1 MNRDLHRLAGGTH
14 DLIVVGGGL
23 HGACIA
29 WDATL
34 RGLRVALIERDDFGA
49 ATSANS
55 LRIVHGGLRYLARG
69 DLRRMRE
76 SIRERSALLR
86 IAPALVQPLPVL
98 VPTTGHGIHGR
109 LALAAA
115 LRLND
120 LCSPGRNHGLDAA
133 HRVPDGRLVSLEECR
148 RLFPAFPAEGASGGA
163 LWHDA
168 RLTHPERLTLAFV
181 RAAARRGALVANHC
195 ALQRVLFDGGTVQG
209 VAAADRLGSGGV
221 EILGRAVVVAAG
233 PWTPSLSGADPA
245 RLPHAF
251 ALNIEVGRRL
261 ADVAAGVRAPT
272 GALEDPVTGGH
283 RFLFLAPQERTTLLG
298 TWYAP
303 AAGRSEAE
311 LVALGAATLLAEF
324 RAACPALELDA
335 SDVVGYQWGWLPLKA
350 GRERGRPDALAD
362 RPRVVEHRAV
372 GGVRNM
378 FSVEGVKFTTARRVA
393 EAVTDRVMAALG
405 RAPVPCR
412 TAQARVDD
420 GDLLEATLEAR
431 VRRAVREE
439 MAVRLPDVLRRTSPG
454 PQAGAGPGLE
464 VVARLAAAE
473 LGWTDQRKDAEIDAA
488 KRSMRTPGW
497 IPEPVA

>member
-1 MNRDLHRLAGGTH
+1 MHRDLRQLASGTH

-86 IAPALVQPLPVL
+86 IAPTLVQPLPIL
-98 VPTTGHGIHGR
+98 VPTTGHGSHGR

-120 LCSPGRNHGLDAA
+120 LCSPNRNHGLDAA
-133 HRVPDGRLVSLEECR
+133 HHVPDGRLVSLEECR
-148 RLFPAFPAEGASGGA
+148 RLFPAFPGEGANGGA

-168 RLTHPERLTLAFV
+168 RLTHPERLALAFV
-181 RAAARRGALVANHC
+181 HAAAREGALVANYC
-195 ALQRVLFDGGTVQG
+195 ALQRVLTDGGTVQG
-209 VAAADRLGSGGV
+209 VATADRLGNGSV
-221 EILGRAVVVAAG
+221 EIHGRAVVIAAG
-233 PWTPSLSGADPA
+233 PWTASLSGADPA

-251 ALNIEVGRRL
+251 ALNLVVGRRL
-261 ADVAAGVRAPT
+261 ADVAAGVRAAT
-272 GALEDPVTGGH
+272 GVADDPVIGGR

-303 AAGRSEAE
+303 ADGRSEAE
-311 LVALGAATLLAEF
+311 LLARGAAALLEEF
-324 RAACPALELDA
+324 RTACPALELDA
-335 SDVVGYQWGWLPLKA
+335 GDIVGYQWGWLPLKA

-362 RPRVVEHRAV
+362 RARVLEHRV
-372 GGVRNM
+372 GRGVKNM
-378 FSVEGVKFTTARRVA
+378 FSVEGVKFTTARSVA
-393 EAVTDRVMAALG
+393 EDVTDRVMTALG
-405 RAPVPCR
+405 RPPVPCR
-412 TAQARVDD
+412 TAEARLDE
-420 GDLLEATLEAR
+420 GILLEAPLEAR
-431 VRRAVREE
+431 VRQAVQDE
-439 MAVRLPDVLRRTSPG
+439 MAVRLSDVLRRTSPG
-454 PQAGAGPGLE
+454 PHAGAHDLAA
-464 VVARLAAAE
+464 VARLAAAE
-473 LGWTDQRKDAEIDAA
+473 LGWTDQRKDAEIDAV
-488 KRSMRTPGW
+488 KRTMMTPGSV
-497 IPEPVA
+497 PEPVA

>member
-1 MNRDLHRLAGGTH
+1 MIRDLRRLAGGTH

-76 SIRERSALLR
+76 SIRERSTLLR
-86 IAPALVQPLPVL
+86 IAPTLVRPLPVL
-98 VPTTGHGIHGR
+98 VPTTGHGIRGP

-120 LCSPGRNHGLDAA
+120 LCSRDRNRGLDAA
-133 HRVPDGRLVSLEECR
+133 HHVPDGRLVSLEECR
-148 RLFPAFPAEGASGGA
+148 RLFPGFPAEGASGGA

-168 RLTHPERLTLAFV
+168 RLIHPERLALAFV
-181 RAAARRGALVANHC
+181 RAAARQGALVTNHC
-195 ALQRVLFDGGTVQG
+195 ALLRVLTDGGTVQG
-209 VAAADRLGSGGV
+209 VAATDRLGSGDI
-221 EILGRAVVVAAG
+221 EIPGRAVVVAAG
-233 PWTPSLSGADPA
+233 PWTGSLSGEEPT

-251 ALNIEVGRRL
+251 ALNLEVGRRL
-261 ADVAAGVRAPT
+261 AEVAAGVLARN
-272 GALEDPVTGGH
+272 
-283 RFLFLAPQERTTLLG
+283 RFIFLAPQERTTLLG

-303 AAGRSEAE
+303 ATGGSEAE
-311 LVALGAATLLAEF
+311 LVARGAAALLGEF
-324 RAACPALELDA
+324 RAACPGLELEA
-335 SDVVGYQWGWLPLKA
+335 ADVVGYQWGWLPLKA
-350 GRERGRPDALAD
+350 GRERGRPEALAD
-362 RPRVVEHRAV
+362 RPRVLEHRSR

-378 FSVEGVKFTTARRVA
+378 FSVEGVKFTTARSVA
-393 EAVTDRVMAALG
+393 ENVTGRVMAALG

-412 TAQARVDD
+412 TAEARVDD
-420 GDLLEATLEAR
+420 GDSLGATLEER

-439 MAVRLPDVLRRTSPG
+439 MAVRLPDVLRRMSPG
-454 PQAGAGPGLE
+454 PHAADGRDLE
-464 VVARLAAAE
+464 AVARLAATE
-473 LGWTDQRKDAEIDAA
+473 LGWTDQRKDAEIDDV
-488 KRSMRTPGW
+488 KRGMRTPGAM
-497 IPEPVA
+497 PEPVA

>member
-1 MNRDLHRLAGGTH
+1 MNRDLRRLAGRTH

-34 RGLRVALIERDDFGA
+34 RGLSVALIERDDFGA

-86 IAPALVQPLPVL
+86 IAPTLVQPLPVL
-98 VPTTGHGIHGR
+98 VPTTGHGTHGR

-120 LCSPGRNHGLDAA
+120 LCSADRNHGLDAA
-133 HRVPDGRLVSLEECR
+133 HRVPDGRLVSLDECR
-148 RLFPAFPAEGASGGA
+148 RLFPAFPADGASGGA

-168 RLTHPERLTLAFV
+168 RLIHPERLALAFV
-181 RAAARRGALVANHC
+181 RAAARQGALVANHC
-195 ALQRVLFDGGTVQG
+195 AFQRVLTDGGTVQG

-221 EILGRAVVVAAG
+221 EIHGRAVVVAAG

-251 ALNIEVGRRL
+251 ALNVEVGRRL
-261 ADVAAGVRAPT
+261 ADVAAGVRAAT
-272 GALEDPVTGGH
+272 GAAEDPVIGGG

-303 AAGRSEAE
+303 VTGESEAE
-311 LVALGAATLLAEF
+311 LVARGAATLLQEF
-324 RAACPALELDA
+324 RAACPALELDGA
-335 SDVVGYQWGWLPLKA
+335 DVVGCQWGWLPLKA

-362 RPRVVEHRAV
+362 RPRVLEHRV
-372 GGVRNM
+372 MGGVRNM
-378 FSVEGVKFTTARRVA
+378 FSVEGVKFTTARSVA
-393 EAVTDRVMAALG
+393 EDVTDRVIAALG

-412 TAQARVDD
+412 TAEARVDE
-420 GDLLEATLEAR
+420 GDPPEATMEAR
-431 VRRAVREE
+431 VRRAVRQE

-454 PQAGAGPGLE
+454 PYPGDGHGLE
-464 VVARLAAAE
+464 AVARLAAVE
-473 LGWTDQRKDAEIDAA
+473 LGWTDQRKDAEIDAV
-488 KRSMRTPGW
+488 KRSMRTPGS
-497 IPEPVA
+497 IPETVA

>member
-1 MNRDLHRLAGGTH
+1 
-14 DLIVVGGGL
+14 
-23 HGACIA
+23 
-29 WDATL
+29 
-34 RGLRVALIERDDFGA
+34 VALIERDDFGA

-55 LRIVHGGLRYLARG
+55 LRMVHGGLRSLARG

-86 IAPALVQPLPVL
+86 IAPTLVQPLPVL
-98 VPTTGHGIHGR
+98 VPTTGHGTHGR

-120 LCSPGRNHGLDAA
+120 LCSTDRNHGLDAA
-133 HRVPDGRLVSLEECR
+133 HRLPDGRLVSLEECR

-181 RAAARRGALVANHC
+181 RAAAGQGALVANYC
-195 ALQRVLFDGGTVQG
+195 ALQRVLTDGGTVQG
-209 VAAADRLGSGGV
+209 VEAADRLGSGRV
-221 EILGRAVVVAAG
+221 EIHGRAVVIAAG
-233 PWTPSLSGADPA
+233 PWTASLSGSEAT

-261 ADVAAGVRAPT
+261 ADVAAGVRART
-272 GALEDPVTGGH
+272 GAAEDPVMGGR

-303 AAGRSEAE
+303 AADGNEAE
-311 LVALGAATLLAEF
+311 LVARGAAALLAEF
-324 RAACPALELDA
+324 RAACPALELGPA
-335 SDVVGYQWGWLPLKA
+335 DVVGYQWGWLPLKA

-362 RPRVVEHRAV
+362 RPRVLEHRAT
-372 GGVRNM
+372 GGMSNM
-378 FSVEGVKFTTARRVA
+378 FSVEGVKFTTARGVA
-393 EAVTDRVMAALG
+393 EDVTNRVMAALG

-412 TAQARVDD
+412 TAETRVDE
-420 GDLLEATLEAR
+420 GDLLETTLEAR

-439 MAVRLPDVLRRTSPG
+439 MALRLPDVLRRTSPG
-454 PQAGAGPGLE
+454 PHTGAGHDLE
-464 VVARLAAAE
+464 AVARLAAAE
-473 LGWTDQRKDAEIDAA
+473 LAWTDQRKDAEIDAV
-488 KRSMRTPGW
+488 RQSTRTPRSV
-497 IPEPVA
+497 PEPVA

>member
-1 MNRDLHRLAGGTH
+1 MKRDLRRLAGGTL

-86 IAPALVQPLPVL
+86 IAPTLVQPLPVL
-98 VPTTGHGIHGR
+98 VPTTGHGTHGR
-109 LALAAA
+109 LALSAA

-120 LCSPGRNHGLDAA
+120 LCSPDRNHGLDAA
-133 HRVPDGRLVSLEECR
+133 HRLPDGRLVSLEECR
-148 RLFPAFPAEGASGGA
+148 RLFPAFPGEGANGGA

-181 RAAARRGALVANHC
+181 RAAARQGALVANYC
-195 ALQRVLFDGGTVQG
+195 ALQRVLTDGGTVQG
-209 VAAADRLGSGGV
+209 VAAADRLGSGSV
-221 EILGRAVVVAAG
+221 EIHGRAVVVAAG
-233 PWTPSLSGADPA
+233 PWTASLSGADPA

-261 ADVAAGVRAPT
+261 ADVAAGVRSPT
-272 GALEDPVTGGH
+272 GAVGDPITGGR
-283 RFLFLAPQERTTLLG
+283 RFLFLAPQARTTLLG

-311 LVALGAATLLAEF
+311 LVARGAAVLLGEF

-335 SDVVGYQWGWLPLKA
+335 TDVVGYQWGWLPLKG
-350 GRERGRPDALAD
+350 GRERGRPDALAE
-362 RPRVVEHRAV
+362 RPRVLEHRAA
-372 GGVRNM
+372 GGVRNI

-393 EAVTDRVMAALG
+393 EEVTDRVMAALG
-405 RAPVPCR
+405 RPPVPCR
-412 TAQARVDD
+412 TAEARVDD
-420 GDLLEATLEAR
+420 GDLPEATLEAR

-439 MAVRLPDVLRRTSPG
+439 MAVCLPDVLRRTSPG
-454 PQAGAGPGLE
+454 PHAAGDGLE

-473 LGWTDQRKDAEIDAA
+473 LGWTDQRKDAEIDAV
-488 KRSMRTPGW
+488 KRSLKTPGS

>member
-1 MNRDLHRLAGGTH
+1 MHRDLRRLASGTH

-86 IAPALVQPLPVL
+86 IAPTLVQPLPVL
-98 VPTTGHGIHGR
+98 VPTTGHGTHGR

-120 LCSPGRNHGLDAA
+120 LCSPNRNRGLDTA
-133 HRVPDGRLVSLEECR
+133 HRVPDGRLVSLDGVPPAVSRVPYRGGER
-148 RLFPAFPAEGASGGA
+148 RRPV
-163 LWHDA
+163 A
-168 RLTHPERLTLAFV
+168 RCAADPP
-181 RAAARRGALVANHC
+181 RAPRPRIRARGRRKGALVANHC
-195 ALQRVLFDGGTVQG
+195 TLQRVLTDGGTVQG
-209 VAAADRLGSGGV
+209 VAAADRLGGGGV
-221 EILGRAVVVAAG
+221 EIHGRAVVIAAG
-233 PWTPSLSGADPA
+233 PWTASLSGADPA

-251 ALNIEVGRRL
+251 ALNIVVGRRL
-261 ADVAAGVRAPT
+261 ADVAAGVRAAT
-272 GALEDPVTGGH
+272 GAAEDPIIGGR

-303 AAGRSEAE
+303 AEGASEAE
-311 LVALGAATLLAEF
+311 LVARGAATLLGEF

-335 SDVVGYQWGWLPLKA
+335 GDIVGYQWGWLPLKA

-362 RPRVVEHRAV
+362 RPRVLEHRAA
-372 GGVRNM
+372 GGVGNM
-378 FSVEGVKFTTARRVA
+378 FSVEGVKFTTARSVA
-393 EAVTDRVMAALG
+393 EDVTDRVMAALG

-412 TAQARVDD
+412 TAEARVDE
-420 GDLLEATLEAR
+420 GEVLEATLDAR

-439 MAVRLPDVLRRTSPG
+439 MAVRLSDVLRRISPG
-454 PQAGAGPGLE
+454 P
-464 VVARLAAAE
+464 
-473 LGWTDQRKDAEIDAA
+473 DAEASTRA
-488 KRSMRTPGW
+488 SRQWPGSPPRSSAGRTS
-497 IPEPVA
+497 ERTQKSTL

>member
-1 MNRDLHRLAGGTH
+1 MHRDLRRLASGTH

-86 IAPALVQPLPVL
+86 IAPTLVQPLPVL
-98 VPTTGHGIHGR
+98 VPTTGQGTHGR

-120 LCSPGRNHGLDAA
+120 LCSPNRNRGLDAA
-133 HRVPDGRLVSLEECR
+133 HRVPDGRLLSLAECR
-148 RLFPAFPAEGASGGA
+148 RLFPAFPTEGASGGA

-168 RLTHPERLTLAFV
+168 RLTHPERLALAFV
-181 RAAARRGALVANHC
+181 RAAAREGALVANHC
-195 ALQRVLFDGGTVQG
+195 TLQRVLTDGGTVQG
-209 VAAADRLGSGGV
+209 VEAADRLGGGGV
-221 EILGRAVVVAAG
+221 EIHGRAVVIAAG
-233 PWTPSLSGADPA
+233 PWTASLSGADPA

-251 ALNIEVGRRL
+251 ALNIVVGRRL

-272 GALEDPVTGGH
+272 GAAEDPVIGGR
-283 RFLFLAPQERTTLLG
+283 RFLFLAPQARTTLLG

-303 AAGRSEAE
+303 AAGASDAE
-311 LVALGAATLLAEF
+311 LVARGSATLLGEF

-335 SDVVGYQWGWLPLKA
+335 GDIVGYQWGWLPLKA

-362 RPRVVEHRAV
+362 RPRVLEHRAG
-372 GGVRNM
+372 GGVGNM
-378 FSVEGVKFTTARRVA
+378 FSVEGVKFTTARSVA
-393 EAVTDRVMAALG
+393 EDVTDRVMAALG

-412 TAQARVDD
+412 TAEARVDE
-420 GDLLEATLEAR
+420 GEVLEATLDAR

-439 MAVRLPDVLRRTSPG
+439 MAVHLSDVLRRISPSQDAAAS
-454 PQAGAGPGLE
+454 PEVAAVAG
-464 VVARLAAAE
+464 LAAAE
-473 LGWTDQRKDAEIDAA
+473 LGWTDQRKDAEIDAL
-488 KRSMRTPGW
+488 KRSTRTPGST
-497 IPEPVA
+497 PEPTA